1 MIQQTIIKMKRLTT
15 FSAILFL
22 AFSANAEDKLTSEQY
37 IEQWKITAIEQMNEH
52 AIPAS
57 ITLAQGILESGNGN
71 SRLAQNANNHFGIKC
86 HKAWDGKT
94 FYQDDDEKDE
104 CFRSY
109 DNAALSYDD
118 HSLFLTGRE
127 RYSGLFQLKLT
138 DYKGWAKGLKKAGY
152 ATNPKYADLLITIIE
167 RHNLDQYDLMPY
179 LPIEMEKEREQAELT
194 TTVDKDAPVTVVT
207 EQEEKEIE
215 VIAVAKH
222 QVALNKYRTRYIT
235 VSQGDTF
242 YTISKEF
249 DVSLWQL
256 YKYNELGKR
265 DVLKVGEIIYLDP
278 KKGRSKR
285 GSNVFICTEDM
296 SLRQVAQAEGL
307 KLKKLLKYNFSE
319 EPDKVLPKGTK
330 VILR

>member
-1 MIQQTIIKMKRLTT
+1 MKQLTI

-22 AFSANAEDKLTSEQY
+22 SFSGNAAEKLTSEEY
-37 IEQWKITAIEQMNEH
+37 IELWKITAIEQMNEH

-71 SRLAQNANNHFGIKC
+71 SRLAVNANNHFGIKC

-118 HSLFLTGRE
+118 HSLFLTGRD

-152 ATNPKYADLLITIIE
+152 ATNPKYADLLITIVE
-167 RHNLDQYDLMPY
+167 RHKLDQYDLMPY
-179 LPIEMEKEREQAELT
+179 LPMEVEQEKLQDEIT
-194 TTVDKDAPVTVVT
+194 VTVDKDAPLTTVANN
-207 EQEEKEIE
+207 EGEEIE
-215 VIAVAKH
+215 VIAVGSHK
-222 QVALNKYRTRYIT
+222 VELNKNKTRYIT
-235 VSQGDTF
+235 VNEGDTF
-242 YTISKEF
+242 YRISKEF
-249 DVSLWQL
+249 DISLWQL

-265 DVLKVGEIIYLDP
+265 DVLVQGEVIYLDP
-278 KKGRSKR
+278 KRNRSKK
-285 GSNVFICTEDM
+285 GFNVYICPKDM
-296 SLRQVAQAEGL
+296 SLRAVSQAEGI

-319 EPDKVLPKGTK
+319 TPDKVLPKGTK

>member
-1 MIQQTIIKMKRLTT
+1 MKKLTT
-15 FSAILFL
+15 FSVILFFAL
-22 AFSANAEDKLTSEQY
+22 SASAENKLTSEEY
-37 IEQWKITAIEQMNEH
+37 IAKWKITAIEQMNEH

-109 DNAALSYDD
+109 ENAALSYDD

-127 RYSGLFQLKLT
+127 RYSGLFELNLT
-138 DYKGWAKGLKKAGY
+138 DYKGWAKGLKRAGY

-167 RHNLDQYDLMPY
+167 RHDLGQYDLMPY

-194 TTVDKDAPVTVVT
+194 TTVDKDAPVTVIT
-207 EQEEKEIE
+207 NEEEKEIE
-215 VIAVAKH
+215 VIAVSSH
-222 QVALNKYRTRYIT
+222 QVVLNKYRTRYVT
-235 VSQGDTF
+235 VSEGDTF

-249 DVSLWQL
+249 NISLWQL

-285 GSNVFICTEDM
+285 GSNVFICTENM

-307 KLKKLLKYNFSE
+307 KLKKLLKYNFSQ

>member
-1 MIQQTIIKMKRLTT
+1 MKKLTT
-15 FSAILFL
+15 FSAILFFAL
-22 AFSANAEDKLTSEQY
+22 SASAENKLTSEEY
-37 IEQWKITAIEQMNEH
+37 IDQWKITAIEQMNEH

-109 DNAALSYDD
+109 ANAALSYDD

-127 RYSGLFQLKLT
+127 RYSGLFALNLT

-167 RHNLDQYDLMPY
+167 RHDLDQYDLMPY
-179 LPIEMEKEREQAELT
+179 LPIEMEREREQAELK
-194 TTVDKDAPVTVVT
+194 TTVDKDAPTTVIA
-207 EQEEKEIE
+207 EIEDKEIE
-215 VIAVAKH
+215 VIAVGSH
-222 QVALNKYRTRYIT
+222 QVSLNKYRTRYLT
-235 VSQGDTF
+235 VSEGDTF

-249 DVSLWQL
+249 DISLWQL
-256 YKYNELGKR
+256 YRYNELGKR

-278 KKGRSKR
+278 KRGRSKR
-285 GSNVFICTEDM
+285 GSNVFICTENM